1 MFLKLEINNMHPLSD
16 DQAFRRRKPT
26 FRWNMKKANICC
38 FYPLVL
44 LCHCQSVQRKSLMR
58 TKERNVS
65 LKLFQR
71 VFAPAAV
78 RDSEILA
85 VRVEFCKEFLDFT
98 FTHLKV
104 QYLDK
109 LISNVHYWIE
119 WTLCYWAELRCLL
132 STINVSNE
140 SSLHQSS
147 HSTEE

>member
-1 MFLKLEINNMHPLSD
+1 
-16 DQAFRRRKPT
+16 
-26 FRWNMKKANICC
+26 
-38 FYPLVL
+38 
-44 LCHCQSVQRKSLMR
+44 MR

-85 VRVEFCKEFLDFT
+85 VRVEFCKEFLDFI

-109 LISNVHYWIE
+109 LISMYIIE
-119 WTLCYWAELRCLL
+119 LNEPFAIELRCLL